1 MTREHYNFFLPLAV
15 ALLILVGAS
24 RTALGAESGQE
35 AGVVIL
41 PFEVNAQQ
49 ELAYLEES
57 LPTLLQQ
64 RLADKGIQVR
74 PHDRTM
80 ALIAEQNIDYLD
92 MNTARDLAL
101 LSSAGYAVY
110 GSFSQVGET
119 LSIDVRLVE
128 AFGMKPP
135 KALFITKKGLINVLP
150 AIDELAEKIRR
161 HLQRQEAI
169 SAIDVRGN
177 KILEKD
183 VVLMRL
189 RIQKG
194 DVYSPREVNKEI
206 KRLYA
211 LGYFDDVQA
220 ALSDTPDG
228 KKLTFIVKEK
238 PLIQAIGVVG
248 AQEIDQDDIL
258 EAISSKTGAV
268 LNPRVLADDMGKIRE
283 LYRKDGYYN
292 AKVDYEL
299 EQTDQRQARLN
310 IVINEGKKLYIKKI
324 AIEGAEQLD
333 PDDLEDEL
341 ALSRRGLFS
350 WITGSGVL
358 KEELLDRDAAALEAY
373 YGNRGFVD
381 AKVGQPEVAY
391 EEDGI
396 VITFKVRE
404 GKRYKAGSVRFAG
417 DILVPEETLI
427 KVTRMDDLGEEEEFF
442 DRSVLR
448 RDSQA
453 LADFY
458 TDFGYAYAE
467 ADTRMSR
474 NEDAGVVD
482 VTYRLSKGEKIFI
495 RRVDIRGNTKT
506 RDNVIRR
513 ELKPADGS
521 LFSGSGLRRSS
532 QRLTKLDYFETA
544 DIQTVP
550 TGDPNTVDLVVKVK
564 EKSTGSLSAGT
575 GYSSTD
581 SVFVTGSVQERNL
594 FGKGY
599 MVKLSGSLSGSR
611 NVYDLNFW
619 NPSFRDSNLGL
630 GGELYLRNEEYSDY
644 DKDSAGGRIKFA
656 YPLGEY
662 TKLFWNYRLE
672 NYEIKELDDDA
683 DRAIREIEGNH
694 WASSVTATIKRDST
708 NRRINPSKGSV
719 NSLSVEYA
727 GGLLMGDDEFVKY
740 VADTSWY
747 LSLPMD
753 TIFHAH
759 GQAGYITE
767 NGSDSI
773 PPFER
778 FYLGG
783 INSLRGYKGRTVS
796 PRYESSD
803 EEKGGTTKAFVNL
816 EYIFPVNK
824 ELGLLGLLFFDAGNT
839 WDDDETP
846 EVDVYKSVGAG
857 IRWFSPLGPLRLEY
871 GYPLDELYDEDRE
884 GRLEFSVGQTF

>member
-1 MTREHYNFFLPLAV
+1 MKREFFKIF
-15 ALLILVGAS
+15 LLLV
-24 RTALGAESGQE
+24 LGLSCLIGTERAAE
-35 AGVVIL
+35 AGDQAKLVIL
-41 PFEVNAQQ
+41 PFQVNARPD
-49 ELAYLEES
+49 LAYLEES
-57 LPTLLQQ
+57 LPTLLGQ
-64 RLADKGIQVR
+64 RLADKGIEVHPQ
-74 PHDRTM
+74 DRTL
-80 ALIAEQNIDYLD
+80 ALIADQGIGYLD
-92 MNTARDLAL
+92 MNIARDLAL

-128 AFGMKPP
+128 AFGLKPP
-135 KALFITKKGLINVLP
+135 KALFVTRQGLINVLP
-150 AIDELAEKIRR
+150 AIDELAEKIAL
-161 HLQRQEAI
+161 HLKRKETVSDI
-169 SAIDVRGN
+169 EVSGN

-189 RIQKG
+189 QMQKG
-194 DVYSPREVNKEI
+194 DTYDPRALNKEI
-206 KRLYA
+206 KRLYG
-211 LGYFDDVQA
+211 LGYFDDVQVA
-220 ALSDTPDG
+220 VDDTPEG
-228 KKLTFIVKEK
+228 KKVTFVVKEK

-248 AQEIDQDDIL
+248 AEELDQDDIL
-258 EAISSKTGAV
+258 EAMSSKTGAV
-268 LNPRVLADDMGKIRE
+268 LNPKVLADDMGKIRE

-299 EQTDQRQARLN
+299 EQTDARQARLN
-310 IVINEGKKLYIKKI
+310 IVIDEGKKLYIKKI
-324 AIEGAEQLD
+324 EIQGAEQID

-341 ALSRRGLFS
+341 ALSRRGILS
-350 WITGSGVL
+350 WLTGTGVL

-381 AKVGQPEVAY
+381 AKVGQPEVTY

-396 VITFKVRE
+396 VITFKVQE
-404 GKRYKAGSVRFAG
+404 GRRFKAGTVQFAG
-417 DILVPEETLI
+417 DILTSEETLI
-427 KVTRMDDLGEEEEFF
+427 KVTQMDDLHAEEEYF

-448 RDSQA
+448 RDTQA

-474 NEDAGVVD
+474 DEETGTIN
-482 VTYRLSKGEKIFI
+482 VTYLLAKGEKVYI

-506 RDNVIRR
+506 RDNIIRR
-513 ELKPADGS
+513 EMKLADGS
-521 LFSGSGLRRSS
+521 LFSGSGLRRSN
-532 QRLTKLDYFETA
+532 QRLTRLDYFETA
-544 DIQTVP
+544 DIETVP
-550 TGDPNTVDLVVKVK
+550 TGAPDSVDLVVKVK
-564 EKSTGSLSAGT
+564 EKSTGTLSAGT

-581 SVFVTGSVQERNL
+581 SIFVTGSVQERNL

-599 MVKLSGSLSGSR
+599 LLNLSGTLSGTR

-619 NPSFRDSNLGL
+619 NPSFRDTSLGL
-630 GGELYLRNEEYSDY
+630 GGELYLRNEEFSDY
-644 DKDSAGGRIKFA
+644 DKDSVGGRIKFA

-662 TKLFWNYRLE
+662 TKLYWNYRLE

-683 DRAIREIEGNH
+683 DQAVREIEGNH
-694 WASSVTATIKRDST
+694 WASSVTGMVKRDST
-708 NRRINPSKGSV
+708 NRRINPSRGSV
-719 NSLSVEYA
+719 NSFSVEYA

-740 VADTSWY
+740 VADTGWY
-747 LSLPMD
+747 FPLPWD

-759 GQAGYITE
+759 GQAGYIMK

-783 INSLRGYKGRTVS
+783 ISSLRGYKGRTVS
-796 PRYESSD
+796 PRYDGSD
-803 EEKGGTTKAFVNL
+803 EEKGGVTEAFVNL
-816 EYIFPVNK
+816 EYIFPINK
-824 ELGLLGLLFFDAGNT
+824 DLGLLGVTFFDAGNT

-846 EVDVYKSVGAG
+846 DFDVYKSVGAG
-857 IRWFSPLGPLRLEY
+857 IRWMSPLGPLRLEY
-871 GYPLDELYDEDRE
+871 GFPLDELYDEDRE

>member
-1 MTREHYNFFLPLAV
+1 MTREHCKFFLF
-15 ALLILVGAS
+15 LVFGFLFLTGIS
-24 RTALGAESGQE
+24 RTACAADSGKNSKL
-35 AGVVIL
+35 VIL
-41 PFEVNAQQ
+41 PFEINAQP

-57 LPTLLQQ
+57 LPTLLEQ
-64 RLADKGIQVR
+64 RLADKGIPVQSR
-74 PHDRTM
+74 ERTM
-80 ALIAEQNIDYLD
+80 ELIADQEIDYLD
-92 MNTARDLAL
+92 MGTARDLAL

-128 AFGMKPP
+128 AFGLRAP
-135 KALFITKKGLINVLP
+135 KALFVTRQGLINVLP
-150 AIDELAEKIRR
+150 AIDELAEKITQ
-161 HLQRQEAI
+161 HLRRQEAI
-169 SAIDVRGN
+169 STIEVQGN
-177 KILEKD
+177 RILEKD

-189 RIQKG
+189 KIQEG
-194 DVYSPREVNKEI
+194 DIYDPRAVNKEI
-206 KRLYA
+206 KRLYG

-248 AQEIDQDDIL
+248 AKEIDQDDIL

-268 LNPRVLADDMGKIRE
+268 LNPGVLADDMGKIRE

-299 EQTDQRQARLN
+299 EQSDDRQARLN
-310 IVINEGKKLYIKKI
+310 IVIDEGKKLYIKKI
-324 AIEGAEQLD
+324 AIQGAEQLD

-381 AKVGQPEVAY
+381 AKVGQPEVTY

-396 VITFKVRE
+396 VITFKIRE
-404 GKRYKAGSVRFAG
+404 GKRYRAGSVRFAG
-417 DILVPEETLI
+417 DILVSEETLH
-427 KVTRMDDLGEEEEFF
+427 KVTKMDDLQEDEEFF

-474 NEDAGVVD
+474 DEDAGIVN
-482 VTYRLSKGEKIFI
+482 VTYLLSKGEKVFI
-495 RRVDIRGNTKT
+495 RRVAIQGNTKT

-513 ELKPADGS
+513 EMRLADGS
-521 LFSGSGLRRSS
+521 LFSGSKLRRSS

-550 TGDPNTVDLVVKVK
+550 TGDPNTMDLVVKVK
-564 EKSTGSLSAGT
+564 EKSTGTLSAGT

-599 MVKLSGSLSGSR
+599 LLNLSGSLSGSR

-619 NPSFRDSNLGL
+619 NPSFRDSRLGL
-630 GGELYLRNEEYSDY
+630 GGEVYLRNEEFSDY
-644 DKDSAGGRIKFA
+644 DKDSVGGRVKFA

-662 TKLFWNYRLE
+662 TKLYWNYRLE
-672 NYEIKELDDDA
+672 NYDIKELDDDA

-694 WASSVTATIKRDST
+694 WASSVTGTIKRDST

-747 LSLPMD
+747 FSLPLE

-759 GQAGYITE
+759 GQAGYIMK

-803 EEKGGTTKAFVNL
+803 EEKGGTSKAFVNL

-846 EVDVYKSVGAG
+846 DADLYKSVGAG

>member
-1 MTREHYNFFLPLAV
+1 MKREHFKFFI
-15 ALLILVGAS
+15 ALVLGVFCLIPFDGTLH
-24 RTALGAESGQE
+24 TAD
-35 AGVVIL
+35 AGEQSKLVIL
-41 PFEVNAQQ
+41 PFQVNAR
-49 ELAYLEES
+49 EDLAYLEES
-57 LPTLLQQ
+57 LPTLLEQ
-64 RLADKGIQVR
+64 RLAEKGVAVQPYARTIQ
-74 PHDRTM
+74 
-80 ALIAEQNIDYLD
+80 LIADQGIEYLD
-92 MNTARDLAL
+92 MATAKDLAL
-101 LSSAGYAVY
+101 LSAAGYAAY

-128 AFGMKPP
+128 AFGLKPP
-135 KALFITKKGLINVLP
+135 KALFVTKQGLINVLP
-150 AIDELAEKIRR
+150 AIDELAEKITL
-161 HLQRQEAI
+161 HLQRKETI
-169 SAIDVRGN
+169 SDIEVTGN
-177 KILEKD
+177 RILEKD

-189 RIQKG
+189 QMQKG
-194 DVYSPREVNKEI
+194 DTYDPRVVNKEI
-206 KRLYA
+206 KRLYG
-211 LGYFDDVQA
+211 LGYFDDVRVA
-220 ALSDTPDG
+220 VDDTPDG
-228 KKLTFIVKEK
+228 KKVTFIVEEK

-248 AQEIDQDDIL
+248 AKEIDQDDIL

-268 LNPRVLADDMGKIRE
+268 LNPKVLVDDMGKIRE

-292 AKVDYEL
+292 ASVDYKL
-299 EQTDQRQARLN
+299 EQTDSRQARLN
-310 IVINEGKKLYIKKI
+310 IVIDEGKKLYIKKI
-324 AIEGAEQLD
+324 EIQGAEQLD

-341 ALSRRGLFS
+341 ALSKRGFLS
-350 WITGSGVL
+350 WLTGTGVL

-396 VITFKVRE
+396 VIIFKIRE
-404 GKRYKAGSVRFAG
+404 GKRYRAGTVQFAG
-417 DILVPEETLI
+417 DLLTSEETLV
-427 KVTRMDDLGEEEEFF
+427 KVTRMDDLQAEEEFF

-448 RDSQA
+448 RDTQA

-474 NEDAGVVD
+474 DEEGGIIN
-482 VTYRLSKGEKIFI
+482 VTYLLSKGEKVFI
-495 RRVDIRGNTKT
+495 RRVDIQGNTKT

-513 ELKPADGS
+513 EMKRADGC
-521 LFSGSGLRRSS
+521 LFSGSGLRRSN
-532 QRLTKLDYFETA
+532 QRLTRLDYFETA

-550 TGDPNTVDLVVKVK
+550 TGEPDTVDLLVRVK
-564 EKSTGSLSAGT
+564 EKSTGTLSAGT

-599 MVKLSGSLSGSR
+599 LLNLSGSLSGTS

-619 NPSFRDSNLGL
+619 NPSFRDSKLGL

-644 DKDSAGGRIKFA
+644 DKDSVGGRIKFA

-662 TKLFWNYRLE
+662 TKLYWNYRLE

-683 DRAIREIEGNH
+683 DQAIQDIEGNH
-694 WASSVTATIKRDST
+694 WASSVTASVKRDST
-708 NRRINPSKGSV
+708 NRRINPSRGSV
-719 NSLSVEYA
+719 NSLSIEYA
-727 GGLLMGDDEFVKY
+727 GGLLMGNDEFIKY
-740 VADTSWY
+740 VADTGWY
-747 LSLPMD
+747 FPLPWD

-759 GQAGYITE
+759 GQAGYIME
-767 NGSDSI
+767 NGSESI

-796 PRYESSD
+796 PRYDNSD
-803 EEKGGTTKAFVNL
+803 EEKGGITEAFVNL
-816 EYIFPVNK
+816 EYIFPINK
-824 ELGLLGLLFFDAGNT
+824 DLGLLGVTFFDAGST

-846 EVDVYKSVGAG
+846 DFDLYKSVGAG
-857 IRWFSPLGPLRLEY
+857 IRWMSPLGPLRLEY